1 MVLAPVAAR
10 ASPRCA
16 HAGADGRSRR
26 RHRSRAIALL
36 ADSAGLAL
44 LGPRDTR
51 PGRAPR
57 VRPARRV
64 RGAVRRDRADH
75 RPLSR
80 GGAQLASRARRRVQ
94 GQTAIAD
101 ADLETQREV
110 IDALLAA
117 ARKGGFEA
125 LLEVLD
131 PDVVLR
137 ADRGAISIGA
147 SRVVRGAT
155 SMARRRSPSPASISR
170 CGRRSSTARPARSP
184 LRDLRPFAIAGFTI
198 RNRTIVEMDVLADSE
213 RLSQLDLTSS
223 TDHCHIVARIP
234 TPGPLLRLGS
244 SSAWPRAATACARAR
259 SPMRRARGRDG
270 WGGSRC
276 RSGRRR

>member
-1 MVLAPVAAR
+1 
-10 ASPRCA
+10 
-16 HAGADGRSRR
+16 
-26 RHRSRAIALL
+26 
-36 ADSAGLAL
+36 
-44 LGPRDTR
+44 
-51 PGRAPR
+51 
-57 VRPARRV
+57 
-64 RGAVRRDRADH
+64 
-75 RPLSR
+75 
-80 GGAQLASRARRRVQ
+80 VQ

-110 IDALLAA
+110 IDAFLAA

-137 ADRGAISIGA
+137 ADRGAVSIGA

-155 SMARRRSPSPASISR
+155 SVAARRSPSPASISR